1 MNIGYFIRRN
11 WYPPRAGSAV
21 HIFQVAS
28 QLTARGHHLSSIFT
42 DHCDPQV
49 VRYQPTQLPAF
60 LRQVDL
66 IYIRIFAGWTTGK
79 FSLLKLLKGG
89 ACPVVWELNAP
100 LEEQLLVGKSRRQ
113 VAWMHYQ
120 RRLVAGLVDA
130 CICNSQWNADY
141 AARHWGIKRNV
152 VVRLGSDPKLFDPD
166 KRDPRLYD
174 SLGAGFKVVWA
185 GTARFQWHC
194 LPLIVQVAERMR
206 GIDPAVSFILIGG
219 KGHLR
224 QHQSWPENVTLLDE
238 VPYLD
243 LPPYL
248 ASADLGLCFYQR
260 PGHGMVFYRSPLKVF
275 DYMASGLP
283 VIATEEEEMR
293 PVVRRGHNGLL
304 VDNDVEQIVE
314 AILQIKEN
322 KGWRQRM
329 GLAGRE
335 DVVRYYNWQRVAEET
350 EAVFHSVLGQPPRA
364 TAHASPGER

>member
-1 MNIGYFIRRN
+1 M
-11 WYPPRAGSAV
+11 PSECAGS
-21 HIFQVAS
+21 IQ
-28 QLTARGHHLSSIFT
+28 
-42 DHCDPQV
+42 
-49 VRYQPTQLPAF
+49 
-60 LRQVDL
+60 
-66 IYIRIFAGWTTGK
+66 
-79 FSLLKLLKGG
+79 
-89 ACPVVWELNAP
+89 
-100 LEEQLLVGKSRRQ
+100 
-113 VAWMHYQ
+113 
-120 RRLVAGLVDA
+120 
-130 CICNSQWNADY
+130 
-141 AARHWGIKRNV
+141 
-152 VVRLGSDPKLFDPD
+152 
-166 KRDPRLYD
+166 
-174 SLGAGFKVVWA
+174 
-185 GTARFQWHC
+185 
-194 LPLIVQVAERMR
+194 
-206 GIDPAVSFILIGG
+206 VSFILIGG

-350 EAVFHSVLGQPPRA
+350 EAVFHSVRGQPPRA